1 MKQGNELQQAT
12 PISTNLVKIKHRKN
26 SGNKSETYAG
36 SWHGWSA
43 ILLLVWNG
51 HEILNRSKP
60 LPQGPAEIEGVGMV
74 AVEHWCLTTY
84 LTGCVCR
91 FVKETLRLCNAYSI
105 LIEFWSRISIFLESS
120 RKSLREGGIFAV
132 CEIWSC
138 AKLSNGDRWKLL
150 WYVCFAYPNAYRQVV
165 AQNLSEE
172 TAFC

>member
-12 PISTNLVKIKHRKN
+12 PISTNLVKIKHMKN

-60 LPQGPAEIEGVGMV
+60 LPQGPAEIEGEGMV
-74 AVEHWCLTTY
+74 AGEQLCLTTY

-91 FVKETLRLCNAYSI
+91 FVKETLRLCYAYSI
-105 LIEFWSRISIFLESS
+105 LIEFWSHISIFLESS
-120 RKSLREGGIFAV
+120 RKSLREGGGYLQSARFEVVPNYLTATGGSYYDMFALL
-132 CEIWSC
+132 ILTHTGR
-138 AKLSNGDRWKLL
+138 LSHKI
-150 WYVCFAYPNAYRQVV
+150 
-165 AQNLSEE
+165 
-172 TAFC
+172 